1 MKITK
6 SALKQLIKEELDE
19 MQSPVDQINTAA
31 AAEGRVDDMFMNI
44 FRSLYDEGREIEEV
58 LESMEAS
65 FNRFKTLANRFY
77 R

>member
-1 MKITK
+1 MKLTK
-6 SALKQLIKEELDE
+6 STLKQLIKEELDE